1 MRIDGLDVPGSSAA
15 LPPEAKKPQTPEAA
29 AKQFEQVLIK
39 QMVQTMTEGLFD
51 GNLTGDDAPQWMGAY
66 GEMQGDILADELAM
80 QLSRSGRLGISE
92 LLIKQWKR
100 EGELPAAA
108 TDEAPLE
115 ETRVDAGASIDPIR
129 GTGPVHPFTEI

>member
-1 MRIDGLDVPGSSAA
+1 MRIDGLDLPASTAA
-15 LPPEAKKPQTPEAA
+15 MTPEAKKPQTPEAA

-66 GEMQGDILADELAM
+66 GEMQGDILADELAQ

-100 EGELPAAA
+100 EGEMPAG
-108 TDEAPLE
+108 DDAPPSG
-115 ETRVDAGASIDPIR
+115 ETRVDSGASIDPTR
-129 GTGPVHPFTEI
+129 ATGPVNPFTEI

>member
-1 MRIDGLDVPGSSAA
+1 MRIDGLDLPGSTSALA
-15 LPPEAKKPQTPEAA
+15 PEAKKPQTPEAA

-39 QMVQTMTEGLFD
+39 QMVKTMTEGLFD

-100 EGELPAAA
+100 EGEMPAPA
-108 TDEAPLE
+108 D
-115 ETRVDAGASIDPIR
+115 DARPQESSVEPGASIDPIR
-129 GTGPVHPFTEI
+129 GTGPVNPFTEI